1 MLFNAFIILAVFLL
15 LIFTCYLF
23 PQRFRWV
30 SILVAS
36 VLFYIFL
43 AGHWIILLL
52 ATGIM
57 AYLGGI
63 VIDACNDKMKKR
75 TLMLFLSIMAIA
87 ALVYYKYSDF
97 IVDSVFYILPGWQI
111 TGPSQTLLL
120 PLGISFFTFRVLS
133 YLFDIYYG
141 RLRYEKNPL
150 MVILYVMFF
159 PEIIAGPIDRP
170 GSLIPQLRKPADF
183 DYEKVTAGLK
193 LIAWGV
199 FLKVVVADRLG
210 VYVDA
215 VFSSP
220 GNFKGLTLILAS
232 FFFTFQIY
240 YDFAG
245 YSLMAIGAGKALGL
259 DLVTNFNMPYYSKSI
274 IEFWRRWHISL
285 STWFRDY
292 VYIPLGGN
300 RASQARHAFNI
311 MATFLL
317 SGLWHGASWT
327 FVLWGGIH
335 GVYYLF
341 GSLTEQ
347 IRNKAVRA
355 AGLDRHERLHSFV
368 KICVIFILVSVA
380 WVFFRTQNVSD
391 SLYIVTHFLSGLSGL
406 FEPGSFQRMFLITQG
421 QNSIANTLALV
432 PLIFFVEAVMK
443 VNEKKNI
450 IIKIS
455 TLPYMLRWSL
465 YSGFIMIILLI
476 GRYSQGTQTFIYG
489 RF

>member
-1 MLFNAFIILAVFLL
+1 MLFNALVILAVFLL
-15 LIFTCYLF
+15 LVFICYLL
-23 PQRFRWV
+23 PQEFRWV
-30 SILVAS
+30 SVLIAS
-36 VLFYIFL
+36 VIFYIFL
-43 AGHWIILLL
+43 AEQWIILLL
-52 ATGIM
+52 AICMM

-63 VIDACNDKMKKR
+63 VIDTSHDKMKKR
-75 TLMLFLSIMAIA
+75 ILMLFLSIMAIS

-97 IVDSVFYILPGWQI
+97 IVDSVVYLLPGWQI
-111 TGPSQTLLL
+111 TGPSRMLLL
-120 PLGISFFTFRVLS
+120 PLGISFFSFRVLS

-141 RLRYEKNPL
+141 RLRHETNPL

-170 GSLIPQLRKPADF
+170 GTLLPQLKKPAEF
-183 DYEKVTAGLK
+183 DYEKVTRGLK

-210 VYVDA
+210 VYVDTA
-215 VFSSP
+215 FSSP
-220 GNFKGLTLILAS
+220 ENFKGLTLVFAS
-232 FFFTFQIY
+232 LFFTFQIY

-259 DLVTNFNMPYYSKSI
+259 NLMTNFNMPYYSKSI

-300 RASQARHAFNI
+300 RVSQPRHAFNI

-317 SGLWHGASWT
+317 SGLWHGANWT

-347 IRNKAVRA
+347 IRSRA
-355 AGLDRHERLHSFV
+355 AIATGLDRHERLHSFV
-368 KICVIFILVSVA
+368 KICVTFILVSVA
-380 WVFFRTQNVSD
+380 WVFFRANNIKD
-391 SLYIVTHFLSGLSGL
+391 AIYIVTHFFTGLSEL
-406 FEPGSFQRMFLITQG
+406 FDPGKFE
-421 QNSIANTLALV
+421 SILFIGGDINFIVNTSLLV
-432 PLIFFVEAVMK
+432 PLIVFVELVMRFY
-443 VNEKKNI
+443 EKKDL
-450 IIKIS
+450 IKKVS
-455 TLPYMLRWSL
+455 DLPYILRWSF
-465 YSGFIMIILLI
+465 YSGFIIFILVI
-476 GRYSQGTQTFIYG
+476 GRYSQGGQAFIYG